1 MRIDGE
7 PWKQPLPV
15 DDDTVV
21 VEISHFGQ
29 VSMLATPLC
38 QSKSVYDPS
47 SPTSS
52 RDEDDDN
59 YDEDQSEDHPEHREE
74 RRKFGAA
81 STFKLPE
88 GVDIAH
94 IS

>member
-38 QSKSVYDPS
+38 KSKSVYDPS
-47 SPTSS
+47 SPISS
-52 RDEDDDN
+52 
-59 YDEDQSEDHPEHREE
+59 YDEEENDSVDEEEAPENGKEKGSLE
-74 RRKFGAA
+74 QLIPSNFQM
-81 STFKLPE
+81 KL
-88 GVDIAH
+88 I
-94 IS
+94 